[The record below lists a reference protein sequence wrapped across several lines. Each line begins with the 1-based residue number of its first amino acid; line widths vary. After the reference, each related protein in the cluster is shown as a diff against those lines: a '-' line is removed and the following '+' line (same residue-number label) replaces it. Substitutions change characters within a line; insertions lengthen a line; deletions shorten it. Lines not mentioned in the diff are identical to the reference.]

1 MAQQDF
7 PRIQS
12 EIKLG
17 APATTDEFEITE
29 GGGAKI
35 ERTPATIEDFT
46 VAHCVGTKLCGPA
59 TIDIPP
65 NPRLSP
71 PLSSRIRKNEQN
83 ETSFLRETEA
93 EPPA

>member
-7 PRIQS
+7 PRIES

-17 APATTDEFEITE
+17 APATPDEFEITE

-46 VAHCVGTKLCGPA
+46 VAHCVGTKLCCPA
-59 TIDIPP
+59 TIDI
-65 NPRLSP
+65 R
-71 PLSSRIRKNEQN
+71 
-83 ETSFLRETEA
+83 A
-93 EPPA
+93 GPPAAPPSVDRDS

>member
-59 TIDIPP
+59 IIDIPAG
-65 NPRLSP
+65 P
-71 PLSSRIRKNEQN
+71 P
-83 ETSFLRETEA
+83 A
-93 EPPA
+93 EPPAFFEDQKKRTK

>member
-29 GGGAKI
+29 GRGAKKMSARYSRDSR
-35 ERTPATIEDFT
+35 RTP
-46 VAHCVGTKLCGPA
+46 G
-59 TIDIPP
+59 
-65 NPRLSP
+65 
-71 PLSSRIRKNEQN
+71 
-83 ETSFLRETEA
+83 
-93 EPPA
+93 

>member
-1 MAQQDF
+1 MARQDF

-35 ERTPATIEDFT
+35 ERTPATIEEFT

-59 TIDIPP
+59 TIDI
-65 NPRLSP
+65 R
-71 PLSSRIRKNEQN
+71 
-83 ETSFLRETEA
+83 A
-93 EPPA
+93 GPPAAPPSVDRDS